1 MNDYEKWLNGE
12 ISDSDLNHRQY
23 GAFRERLRTI
33 KLLDEFIEN
42 CDLPEVVDRLE
53 WFKDAL
59 IKGEK

>member
-1 MNDYEKWLNGE
+1 MSEPDWVIESKLARKAGQLE
-12 ISDSDLNHRQY
+12 E
-23 GAFRERLRTI
+23 RERII
-33 KLLDEFIEN
+33 KLLEEFIEN